1 MRQNANPMMGRG
13 GPQRRPM
20 GRPQGRGMGLGNA
33 MAVNSL
39 DNTFGRGINRNRRS
53 PLMRNPGNRRRS
65 Y

>member
-1 MRQNANPMMGRG
+1 
-13 GPQRRPM
+13 
-20 GRPQGRGMGLGNA
+20 LGNA